1 MKVEEYLENKGM
13 GYENLSDGERKAI
26 SNFALIWSLFEAQ
39 LFGESASARK
49 ILKRSQEWVNERGI
63 DETLVDN
70 HLNYFKDRYVEDNGF
85 GYRFNHLNLRA
96 NDNEQLVRD
105 VLLGNENALENKLA
119 CCLIIII
126 RFRNN
131 YFHGIKWAYQFR
143 DQQENFERSCC
154 LLTWCLDQ
162 YAR

>member
-13 GYENLSDGERKAI
+13 GYENLSDRERKAI

-39 LFGESASARK
+39 LLDESASARK
-49 ILKRSQEWVNERGI
+49 ILQKTQQWVNGPGI
-63 DETLVDN
+63 DNAFVDD
-70 HLNYFKDRYVEDNGF
+70 HLNYFKDRYVEGDEF
-85 GYRFNHLNLRA
+85 GYRFHHLHLRA
-96 NDNEQLVRD
+96 NDNEALVRD

-119 CCLIIII
+119 CCLIIIL

-143 DQQENFERSCC
+143 EQQENFERACS
-154 LLTWCLDQ
+154 LLTWCLDH